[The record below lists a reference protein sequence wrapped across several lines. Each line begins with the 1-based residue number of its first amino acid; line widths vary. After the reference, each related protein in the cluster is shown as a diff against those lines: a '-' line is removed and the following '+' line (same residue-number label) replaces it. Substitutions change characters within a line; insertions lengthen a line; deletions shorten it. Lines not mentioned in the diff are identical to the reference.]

1 MGELYRETMRLI
13 NHMSTQQW
21 LLVATIG
28 LVVGLL
34 CMRGF
39 GSRSSY

>member
-1 MGELYRETMRLI
+1 MGELYRQTMYLV

-28 LVVGLL
+28 LVIGLI
-34 CMRGF
+34 CMKGL

>member
-21 LLVATIG
+21 LLVATIALVIG
-28 LVVGLL
+28 LFCMKGL
-34 CMRGF
+34 